1 VRRMAGA
8 LAAIALVPALG
19 ACESNQ
25 ERSAR
30 IDAQGHEQI
39 AGGTVVAIR
48 APNATVKVRRAVIV
62 RGAGGGSAAAIELRA
77 AGRAQAN
84 VPVQIDVRDA
94 HGRSVYRND
103 TLGLQPSL
111 QHLAL
116 IAPGR
121 SVWWVDD
128 QLLGATAP
136 ASVRARIGAA
146 HAVARVPHI
155 ALSGVHFETDAAGTY
170 LTGTVHNRSHA
181 LQRDVPVFAVAQRG
195 GRVVAAGRALIP
207 KLPATPGPKPVHFR
221 LLFVGSPSGAKV
233 TLTVAPTAAS

>member
-1 VRRMAGA
+1 MLVSVA
-8 LAAIALVPALG
+8 LASVLG
-19 ACESNQ
+19 GCESNQ

-30 IDAQGHEQI
+30 IDAHGHEQI
-39 AGGTVVAIR
+39 AGGTIGTIR
-48 APNATVKVRRAVIV
+48 VENPTVKVRRAVIV
-62 RGAGGGSAAAIELRA
+62 RGAGGGSAAAIELRTG
-77 AGRAQAN
+77 GRAQAN

-103 TLGLQPSL
+103 TVGLQPSL

-116 IAPGR
+116 IPPGR

-136 ASVRARIGAA
+136 ASVRAHVGTAQAIR
-146 HAVARVPHI
+146 RVPHI

-170 LTGTVHNRSHA
+170 LTGTVHNRSHV

-195 GRVVAAGRALIP
+195 DRVVAAGRALVP
-207 KLPATPGPKPVHFR
+207 KLPATPGPKSVHFR

-233 TLTVAPTAAS
+233 TLTVAPTAVS